1 MDKIFTNIYEHST
14 WGNNNNSH
22 YKGSSGSGSS
32 IDYNIKHYVPF
43 LKNYILKKNIK
54 SIVDL
59 GCGDF
64 KCGPSIYNGLNISYC
79 GYDIYK
85 KVILHNQN
93 LYPNYTFITSD
104 FYKDKENL
112 IKADLCILKD
122 VLQHWPLE
130 YIYSFLDYLVQS
142 KKYKYILIC
151 NCSNQYKHNTN
162 IQIGSWHALNSNF
175 FPLKKYSPISSGFYN
190 TKEISVITV

>member
-43 LKNYILKKNIK
+43 LKNYILKKNIR

-64 KCGPSIYNGLNISYC
+64 KCGTSIYNGLNISYC

-85 KVILHNQN
+85 KVILHNQ
-93 LYPNYTFITSD
+93 LLMPNYTFITSD

-130 YIYSFLDYLVQS
+130 YIYSFMDYLIES

-151 NCSNQYKHNTN
+151 NCCNQHKHNTN
-162 IQIGSWHALNSNF
+162 IQIGEWRALNSNF
-175 FPLKKYSPISSGFYN
+175 FPLKKYSPIRLGFYN